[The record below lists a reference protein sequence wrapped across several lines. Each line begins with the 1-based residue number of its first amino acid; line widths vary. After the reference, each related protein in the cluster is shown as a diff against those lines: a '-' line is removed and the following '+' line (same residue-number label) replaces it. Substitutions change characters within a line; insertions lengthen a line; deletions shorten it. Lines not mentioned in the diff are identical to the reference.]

1 MRRRLIDPFLA
12 AGPLAVAVLAAAST
26 LAGALALAVLVAVA
40 ARSAFPGHRRRRGR
54 GPSAPVVVVAPL
66 EPRRPRARPHVSVAA
81 VAAGG
86 AAVRALR
93 PGELHGGRVRR
104 GGLARRVAD
113 PALRAACLH
122 VATRANAR
130 LTDAAAV
137 RLGLADAPLSP
148 PASDPDPLLLVAS
161 WG

>member
-1 MRRRLIDPFLA
+1 MRRRLQDPLLA
-12 AGPLAVAVLAAAST
+12 AGPLAVAALAAAST
-26 LAGALALAVLVAVA
+26 LAGALALAVLVSVA
-40 ARSAFPGHRRRRGR
+40 ARAAFPGRRRRRG
-54 GPSAPVVVVAPL
+54 GPAAPVVVVAPL
-66 EPRRPRARPHVSVAA
+66 APRRPAARPRVSVAA

-113 PALRAACLH
+113 PALRTACLH

-137 RLGLADAPLSP
+137 RLGLADAPLAP